1 MVDTP
6 VLGTGSVRNGGS
18 SPLPPTTAREEMVR
32 KLAYSLSPNAAG
44 VSKIQTKLY
53 YP

>member
-1 MVDTP
+1 
-6 VLGTGSVRNGGS
+6 
-18 SPLPPTTAREEMVR
+18 MVR

-53 YP
+53 YPWIKNI